1 MRKVGRVVRIFLLS
15 LLSTAVLA
23 AATAIVA
30 AVSLAATAVIVP
42 GTGTPNA
49 NNVGM
54 YMENFRD
61 YYMQRTC
68 SDIDPANGCD
78 TLTGV
83 NYPASFWPIPLP
95 GWCPNLQCDKFDVS
109 VAKGVANL
117 RADVSGVAGPFL
129 IAGYSQGARVATIAK
144 MQIARGAWAG
154 LPLPD
159 AFTFIGNP
167 NRPNGGILSR
177 FGIIGRI
184 PILDVT
190 TGQPTP
196 TNTGIPTDDYA
207 IRWEGIADW
216 PQYLLNPLAIVN
228 SILGFVY
235 DHGTYLAVN
244 ADSDPGEIPAGYDP
258 ATWQAIMDNPQNYP
272 AIVDIQTYGD
282 TTYYTITPKVL
293 PLVRWLH
300 DIPLIGKPIA
310 DFFEP
315 ILRVVIEETGYNRAI
330 PFGYPIGTS
339 LIPWFNPI
347 SLFIKLVPAV
357 LIGINNFFAN
367 FGLAKEIPLSP
378 TTPGATNPLGT
389 TTLASANSSLTS
401 SSLSSEEGQD
411 IEDPQDQA
419 NLRML
424 AFGADGEDLIEGTVE
439 EIEGTVEETPGTVE
453 EIQGTVEEAE
463 GTVEEAE
470 GIVEGTEGTVEG
482 TEGTV
487 EETEGTIEETVQE
500 TQGTVQETQGTVQET
515 TKPEVVTVVDRE
527 PEKITKPEEK
537 KDLQS
542 NRVDANGGSVSL
554 NFSTNKTNQTSTKGD
569 DEGPDPVKPVDDP
582 APTAGPA
589 TGPTSNDDSDGSSN
603 DADKA
608 AA

>member
-30 AVSLAATAVIVP
+30 AVSLAATVLIVP

-49 NNVGM
+49 NNVGG

-61 YYMQRTC
+61 YYMRTPC
-68 SDIDPANGCD
+68 STTQGGCPD
-78 TLTGV
+78 SGLKGV
-83 NYPASFWPIPLP
+83 DYPASFWPIPLP
-95 GWCPNLQCDKFDVS
+95 GWCPNLRCDKFDVS
-109 VAKGVANL
+109 VAKGVQSL
-117 RADVSGVAGPFL
+117 ITEVGGVTTPSYL
-129 IAGYSQGARVATIAK
+129 IAGYSQGARVASIAK
-144 MQIARGAWAG
+144 MRIARGAWAG

-196 TNTGIPTDDYA
+196 TNTGIPTEDWA

-258 ATWQAIMDNPQNYP
+258 AIWQQIVSNPQNYP
-272 AIVDIQTYGD
+272 AIVNIQTYGD

-347 SLFIKLVPAV
+347 SLFIKLIPAV

-367 FGLAKEIPLSP
+367 FGLATEIPLSP

-389 TTLASANSSLTS
+389 TSLATSSVAS
-401 SSLSSEEGQD
+401 SSLSSEGDVQEIGGEQD
-411 IEDPQDQA
+411 EA
-419 NLRML
+419 ELRIL
-424 AFGADGEDLIEGTVE
+424 AFGAESEDLIEGTVE
-439 EIEGTVEETPGTVE
+439 EIKGTVEETQGTVE
-453 EIQGTVEEAE
+453 EIQGTVEGTE
-463 GTVEEAE
+463 GTV
-470 GIVEGTEGTVEG
+470 EGTVEG

-500 TQGTVQETQGTVQET
+500 TQGTVQETTN
-515 TKPEVVTVVDRE
+515 PEVVTVLNNDPEKDKE
-527 PEKITKPEEK
+527 PEKVTQSEEK
-537 KDLQS
+537 KNLPS

-589 TGPTSNDDSDGSSN
+589 TGPTSNDDSDDSSN
-603 DADKA
+603 DAGQA

>member
-49 NNVGM
+49 NTVGM

-61 YYMQRTC
+61 YYMQKPC
-68 SDIDPANGCD
+68 SDMDPANGCD

-83 NYPASFWPIPLP
+83 NYPASFWPIPIP

-109 VAKGVANL
+109 VAKGVTNL
-117 RADVSGVAGPFL
+117 RADVMGVTGPFL

-167 NRPNGGILSR
+167 NRPNGGVLSR

-196 TNTGIPTDDYA
+196 TNTGIPTEDWA

-235 DHGTYLAVN
+235 DHGSYLAVN

-258 ATWQAIMDNPQNYP
+258 AVWEAIVTSPADYP

-282 TTYYTITPKVL
+282 TTYYTITPKIL

-347 SLFIKLVPAV
+347 SLFVKLIPAV

-389 TTLASANSSLTS
+389 TSLASTLNTTSLARV
-401 SSLSSEEGQD
+401 SSEEFASD
-411 IEDPQDQA
+411 IDDEAD
-419 NLRML
+419 LRML
-424 AFGADGEDLIEGTVE
+424 AFGAEGDLTEGTIE
-439 EIEGTVEETPGTVE
+439 EIEGTVEETQGTIE
-453 EIQGTVEEAE
+453 EIQGT
-463 GTVEEAE
+463 
-470 GIVEGTEGTVEG
+470 VEGTEGTVEG

-487 EETEGTIEETVQE
+487 EGTEGTVEGTEGTVEGTIEETDGTVEE
-500 TQGTVQETQGTVQET
+500 TQGTVQETQGTVEET
-515 TKPEVVTVVDRE
+515 
-527 PEKITKPEEK
+527 EKTTDLEENTT
-537 KDLQS
+537 LQD

-554 NFSTNKTNQTSTKGD
+554 NFSPNNTNQTSTEGD
-569 DEGPDPVKPVDDP
+569 DEGPDPLEPVDDP
-582 APTAGPA
+582 APVAEPA
-589 TGPTSNDDSDGSSN
+589 TSPTSNDDGDDGAD
-603 DADKA
+603 DAGQA